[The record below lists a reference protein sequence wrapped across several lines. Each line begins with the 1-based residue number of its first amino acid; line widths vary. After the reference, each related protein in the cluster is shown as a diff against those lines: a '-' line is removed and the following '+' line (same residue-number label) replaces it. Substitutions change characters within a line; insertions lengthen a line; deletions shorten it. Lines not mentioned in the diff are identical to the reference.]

1 MTTQLVSCFLLIP
14 MKKIILFSIFAIV
27 GILLCQIPFTYLVGA
42 NARFTLFDFFG
53 PIAGSLLGALPG
65 VFAVIL
71 VQIINWAIHGFTFQ
85 PATIIRFFPI
95 IAATLYFSRPSKWW
109 LIVPGAA
116 LVAFVVHPEGRQ
128 AAVFTLYWLI
138 PFIAHRLSHRFV
150 FAKALAATFIAH
162 AIGGALWIWTF
173 NMKTAIWINLI
184 PVVWKERGLM
194 ALGITLA
201 YFACEKIVQISMIKS
216 WLPHQISASSAPTVL
231 K

>member
-1 MTTQLVSCFLLIP
+1 
-14 MKKIILFSIFAIV
+14 MKKIITFLIFAVV
-27 GILLCQIPFTYLVGA
+27 GILLCQVPFTYLVGA

-53 PIAGSLLGALPG
+53 PIAGSFLNTIPG
-65 VFAVIL
+65 VLAVIL
-71 VQIINWAIHGFTFQ
+71 VQIVNWAIHGFALQ
-85 PATIIRFFPI
+85 PAAIIRFFPI
-95 IAATLYFSRPSKWW
+95 IAATLYFARPSKWW

-116 LVAFVVHPEGRQ
+116 LVAFIVHHEGRQ
-128 AAVFTLYWLI
+128 AAVFSLYWLI
-138 PFIAHRLSHRFV
+138 PFIAHRFSRRFV

-173 NMKTAIWINLI
+173 NMKAAIWMSLI

-201 YFACEKIVQISMIKS
+201 YFACEKLVQISVVKG
-216 WLPHQISASSAPTVL
+216 WLARPLSTTTTT